1 MNKTTASSSTRVKV
15 LTGLTDTTTSLAVTN
30 TKYYLQMTGLYGW
43 LVTLMSVELPTWFN
57 NKFGWFFKN
66 GNK

>member
-1 MNKTTASSSTRVKV
+1 
-15 LTGLTDTTTSLAVTN
+15 
-30 TKYYLQMTGLYGW
+30 MTGLYGW
-43 LVTLMSVELPTWFN
+43 LVTLMTVDLPTWFN

>member
-1 MNKTTASSSTRVKV
+1 
-15 LTGLTDTTTSLAVTN
+15 
-30 TKYYLQMTGLYGW
+30 MTELYGR
-43 LVTLMSVELPTWFN
+43 LMMIMNVDLPTWFN